1 MSPPA
6 GSAGVSA
13 QQCPSRPLSKGGVH
27 KLMAPQDGWLCLPAL
42 DASSWGCR
50 QRGSVLD
57 PGQDAVE
64 RTICLLWIGSPSSG
78 IRGTDVLARGWGHEA
93 PPILHMQLCGR
104 WGDLAGRGQG
114 LQECWGDAPDQGGH
128 LRAPETP

>member
-1 MSPPA
+1 
-6 GSAGVSA
+6 
-13 QQCPSRPLSKGGVH
+13 
-27 KLMAPQDGWLCLPAL
+27 MAPQDGRLCLPAL

-78 IRGTDVLARGWGHEA
+78 IRGTSLPGAGDVRHCLSFTGSF
-93 PPILHMQLCGR
+93 
-104 WGDLAGRGQG
+104 LAGGVTWQVEGRDSRSVGG
-114 LQECWGDAPDQGGH
+114 GALDQGGH
-128 LRAPETP
+128 LRAPEMP